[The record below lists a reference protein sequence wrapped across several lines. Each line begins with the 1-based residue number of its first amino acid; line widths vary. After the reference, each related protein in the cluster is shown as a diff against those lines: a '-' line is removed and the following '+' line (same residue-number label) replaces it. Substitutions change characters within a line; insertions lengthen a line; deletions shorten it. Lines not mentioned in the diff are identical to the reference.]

1 MKYSFNEK
9 ELLDL
14 FVSNDDSL
22 PLFMH
27 PYLKDGYVCA
37 TDNSKIIRIKA
48 DALNGEYEPT
58 DRMNLEWPNESCDY
72 IMPGVRRHRH
82 GLLGIR
88 RPQFQIVSAGI

>member
-27 PYLKDGYVCA
+27 PYIKDGYVCA
-37 TDNSKIIRIKA
+37 RMMILSRCSCTRTSKMGMFAQRTTTK
-48 DALNGEYEPT
+48 
-58 DRMNLEWPNESCDY
+58 S
-72 IMPGVRRHRH
+72 
-82 GLLGIR
+82 
-88 RPQFQIVSAGI
+88 